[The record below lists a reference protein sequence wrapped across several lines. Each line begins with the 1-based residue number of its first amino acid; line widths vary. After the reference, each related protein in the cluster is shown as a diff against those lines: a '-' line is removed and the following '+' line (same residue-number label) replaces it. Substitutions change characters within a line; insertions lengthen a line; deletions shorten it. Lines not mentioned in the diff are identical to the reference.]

1 METISSILH
10 YFFTSIPGKDFAY
23 YSYFYAIIA
32 LLIIG
37 SIIFSQTYK
46 KKKKNDLAFKKLF
59 KNVSNRLMTFGIIF
73 GLLVLLRYEQIPYFS
88 MRALLYVTGGLFI
101 YWSYKTIKTYKTTYL
116 KAKKDQEKKS
126 TAKDEKKKVKTY
138 SASKKKK

>member
-23 YSYFYAIIA
+23 YNYFYAVIA

-88 MRALLYVTGGLFI
+88 MRALLYLTGGLFI

-126 TAKDEKKKVKTY
+126 NAKDEKKKVKTY

>member
-10 YFFTSIPGKDFAY
+10 YFFTSIPGKEFAY
-23 YSYFYAIIA
+23 YNYLYAFIG

-37 SIIFSQTYK
+37 SIIFSQIYK

-73 GLLVLLRYEQIPYFS
+73 GLLTLLRYEQIPYFS
-88 MRALLYVTGGLFI
+88 MRILLYLTGGTFI
-101 YWSYKTIKTYKTTYL
+101 YWLYKTLKTYKNTYL
-116 KAKKDQEKKS
+116 KAKEEQDKKNTTKS
-126 TAKDEKKKVKTY
+126 KKKKVKKY